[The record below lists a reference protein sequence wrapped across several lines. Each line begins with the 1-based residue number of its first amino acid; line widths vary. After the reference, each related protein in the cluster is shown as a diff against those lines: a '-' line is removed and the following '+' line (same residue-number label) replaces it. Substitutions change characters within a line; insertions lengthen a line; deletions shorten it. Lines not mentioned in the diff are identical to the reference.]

1 MMHYRGKVFRP
12 PFEENS
18 LLIEATVGCS
28 RDKCA
33 FCSLYHDTPFAP
45 SPMEDIESN
54 IRFIGRNRTLFK
66 RVFLVGGDPFA
77 LPFNRLQR
85 IGELVGDQLPRV
97 ESIGCYASVRNILAK
112 TPEQLSELA
121 KLGYSGL
128 NIGLETGLDDVLE
141 FMDKGNT
148 VDEARE
154 AGMKNMAFVTGRG
167 KRALEDYFDISY
179 ELENEIKG
187 TKKEYLLTEIRELM
201 DACNFSFTRQSA
213 MRGLGDAIY
222 TGRNLVGDEAFGV
235 ILADDLCINEEGE
248 NVMSQ
253 MVKIYE
259 KYRCSI
265 VAVMEV
271 NDESIKNYG
280 VVAGKYVEDDLVMV
294 SDMIEKP
301 EPAEAPTNLAIIGR
315 YVLTPDI
322 FEIIKTTPAGKNG
335 EVQITDA
342 LLRQAKNG
350 MVLAY
355 KFKGRRFDCGSIEG
369 FVEATNFFYDHR

>member
-45 SPMEDIESN
+45 SPMEDIESD
-54 IRFIGRNRTLFK
+54 IRFIGRNHTLFK

-154 AGMKNMAFVTGRG
+154 ALARLNEAGIAFTLNLVMGLAGAGRGVENARANAAVVNEAQPQLIIVTALNVWPGTKLRDYVEAGKFTPPTLREIIEEEAAFLRATELDDTFFFGMHELNPIRVNGNLPQDRDFLASELEAGIDRFPAHQLDSQIRQIVRESGLIHRTGR
-167 KRALEDYFDISY
+167 
-179 ELENEIKG
+179 
-187 TKKEYLLTEIRELM
+187 
-201 DACNFSFTRQSA
+201 
-213 MRGLGDAIY
+213 
-222 TGRNLVGDEAFGV
+222 
-235 ILADDLCINEEGE
+235 
-248 NVMSQ
+248 
-253 MVKIYE
+253 
-259 KYRCSI
+259 
-265 VAVMEV
+265 
-271 NDESIKNYG
+271 
-280 VVAGKYVEDDLVMV
+280 
-294 SDMIEKP
+294 
-301 EPAEAPTNLAIIGR
+301 
-315 YVLTPDI
+315 
-322 FEIIKTTPAGKNG
+322 TT
-335 EVQITDA
+335 
-342 LLRQAKNG
+342 
-350 MVLAY
+350 
-355 KFKGRRFDCGSIEG
+355 
-369 FVEATNFFYDHR
+369 

>member
-45 SPMEDIESN
+45 SPMEDIESD

-97 ESIGCYASVRNILAK
+97 ESIGCYASVHNILAK

-154 AGMKNMAFVTGRG
+154 AFARLNEAGIPFTLNLVMGLAGAGRG
-167 KRALEDYFDISY
+167 IENARANAAVV
-179 ELENEIKG
+179 NEAQPQLIIVTALNVWPG
-187 TKKEYLLTEIRELM
+187 TKLH
-201 DACNFSFTRQSA
+201 D
-213 MRGLGDAIY
+213 
-222 TGRNLVGDEAFGV
+222 
-235 ILADDLCINEEGE
+235 
-248 NVMSQ
+248 
-253 MVKIYE
+253 
-259 KYRCSI
+259 
-265 VAVMEV
+265 
-271 NDESIKNYG
+271 
-280 VVAGKYVEDDLVMV
+280 YVEAG
-294 SDMIEKP
+294 EFTP
-301 EPAEAPTNLAIIGR
+301 PTLR
-315 YVLTPDI
+315 
-322 FEIIKTTPAGKNG
+322 EII
-335 EVQITDA
+335 EEDA
-342 LLRQAKNG
+342 AFCAPPNSMTRSSSA
-350 MVLAY
+350 
-355 KFKGRRFDCGSIEG
+355 C
-369 FVEATNFFYDHR
+369 TNSTLFA